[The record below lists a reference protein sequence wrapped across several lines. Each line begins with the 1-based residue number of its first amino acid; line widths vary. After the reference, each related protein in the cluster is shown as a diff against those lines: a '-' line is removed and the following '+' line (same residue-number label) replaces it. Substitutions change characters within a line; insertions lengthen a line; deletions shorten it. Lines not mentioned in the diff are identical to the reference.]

1 MMKYYFKKIM
11 LLFLAFGLTFCSSQK
26 STIKNNLEVIEKTCP
41 DDGICTVETLRN
53 KRMEIRKDDF
63 GSIYYQTVDSH
74 ETSVV
79 IYQYNR
85 KVEKGLQD
93 GNYREEIVFE
103 IKKTDKK
110 LLLQDL
116 KLQQTKMLFG
126 RFCFCKG
133 ETGYYEVKEGTLKLN
148 QTGDRVDFNLDFIVT
163 EVPQMIKTI
172 HTTVE

>member
-1 MMKYYFKKIM
+1 MKYYFKKIM
-11 LLFLAFGLTFCSSQK
+11 LFPLAFGLTFCSSQK
-26 STIKNNLEVIEKTCP
+26 STIKNNPVVIEKPCP
-41 DDGICTVETLRN
+41 DDGICTVEILRN
-53 KRMEIRKDDF
+53 KRMEIKKDDF

-116 KLQQTKMLFG
+116 KLQQTKMLYG

-133 ETGYYEVKEGTLKLN
+133 ETGYYEVTKGTLKLN
-148 QTGDRVDFNLDFIVT
+148 QVNNNINFDLDFIVT
-163 EVPQMIKTI
+163 EVPQIITTI
-172 HTTVE
+172 HTAVK